1 MKFTIQYSFRTSA
14 MLLHT
19 FVLKPI
25 VERAEYVLRWSVSLT
40 VDSDMST
47 RVASDTFQQQR

>member
-1 MKFTIQYSFRTSA
+1 MKFTNQYSFRTQA
-14 MLLHT
+14 MFLHT

-25 VERAEYVLRWSVSLT
+25 VEGAVYVLRWSVSLT
-40 VDSDMST
+40 VDSDMSS